1 MKSEQSERDEEDQ
14 NIEKKMNDEFNKINN
29 LVNNEKKA
37 REETEE
43 AFLDMLK
50 SVINKM
56 KIELE
61 NEKKD
66 RYFYFYLGKKLRK
79 LC

>member
-50 SVINKM
+50 SVIN
-56 KIELE
+56 
-61 NEKKD
+61 
-66 RYFYFYLGKKLRK
+66 RRFRK
-79 LC
+79 RLLQ